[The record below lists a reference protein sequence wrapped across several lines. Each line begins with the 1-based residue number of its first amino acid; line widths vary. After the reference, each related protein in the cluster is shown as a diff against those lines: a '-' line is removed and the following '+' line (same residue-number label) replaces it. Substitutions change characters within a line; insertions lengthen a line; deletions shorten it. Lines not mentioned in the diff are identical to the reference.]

1 MKQFNKTQYIS
12 GIKSTLGAI
21 LILISL
27 NVHSQKP
34 SSYTKPVFGK
44 GIGFASA
51 DSLFTLAISG
61 RIQSM
66 TEIKHELN
74 DETTLADFY
83 VRRCRLN
90 FQGTAYHPS
99 FTYRIQLGF
108 AQRDITADNS
118 SAQNNLILRD
128 AMLFYSPKKWLK
140 FGFGQTKLPG
150 NRQRQ
155 VSSANLQLVERSIV
169 NNNFTLD
176 RDKGIWVYTN
186 FKFGK
191 KILKTT
197 LAVSSGDGRINSD
210 KNGELCYSGRT
221 ELYPFGEFHG
231 QGDYIESDQEKE
243 VKPKLAIAGAYSYN
257 SANARTLG
265 QLGEYLYN
273 GQHSNIRY
281 YGGDLIFKYKGFSF
295 ETELY
300 NRESDKGI
308 ITNSKDTTLKN
319 YVLSGRGFLLQSG
332 IFISKKS
339 EIAVRY
345 ARIDPN
351 SKISKLYGVQE
362 EYVLG
367 FSRYFSKHSLKL
379 QTDCSYMKNGSKE
392 SIIFRMSGVVSF

>member
-1 MKQFNKTQYIS
+1 MKPFNYFQYKTV
-12 GIKSTLGAI
+12 IKSTLFML
-21 LILISL
+21 LILLSL
-27 NVHSQKP
+27 NAYSQKP

-169 NNNFTLD
+169 NNNFTID

-231 QGDYIESDQEKE
+231 QGDYIESDQERE